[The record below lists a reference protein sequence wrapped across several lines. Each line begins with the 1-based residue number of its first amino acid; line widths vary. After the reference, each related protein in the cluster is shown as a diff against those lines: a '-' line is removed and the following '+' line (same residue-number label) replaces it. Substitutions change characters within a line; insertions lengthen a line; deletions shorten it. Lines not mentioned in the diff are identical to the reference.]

1 MNERI
6 AHIVKIPPSPGFPD
20 GTYEIRIAFTSK
32 GLPTTWQITGVHTLV
47 IAPQILEEKK
57 NES

>member
-1 MNERI
+1 MSERI
-6 AHIVKIPPSPGFPD
+6 ATIVKMPD